1 MANLQATTVDGDI
14 LFLRSDITTTSSR
27 ALALTDVNGVVAC
40 TNTSIITLTVPN
52 DTTTNFPIGSCI
64 CIYRGGSGTVTLA
77 AAAGVT
83 VYRVGNLE
91 ANEELEI
98 RKRAAN
104 TWIVINQQ
112 RRSGVKNI

>member
-1 MANLQATTVDGDI
+1 MANLQTTTVDGDI
-14 LFLRSDITTTSSR
+14 LFLRTDNITTSSKS
-27 ALALTDVNGVVAC
+27 LVLTDVNGVVTC
-40 TNTSIITLTVPN
+40 TNTTAITITVPN

-64 CIYRGGSGTVTLA
+64 CIYRGGSGAVTLA

-112 RRSGVKNI
+112 GRSGVLNI